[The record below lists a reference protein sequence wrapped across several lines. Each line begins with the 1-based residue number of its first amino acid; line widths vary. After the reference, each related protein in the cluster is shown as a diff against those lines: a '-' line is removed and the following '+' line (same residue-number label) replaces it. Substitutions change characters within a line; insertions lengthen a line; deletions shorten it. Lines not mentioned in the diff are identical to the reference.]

1 MDKVSQATM
10 TTGVINQ
17 APPYCGYNLAESDPI
32 LLADLGGTGSN
43 DSAREELIKF
53 GEQCGAADALDLGRL
68 ANVNEPVLKTHD
80 PYGRRLDV
88 VEFHPS
94 YHALMRRSFEAGLHS
109 ASVESMEPG
118 GERAFYNRARK
129 YFVMSQVEGG
139 HLCPVTMTNASAMAL
154 TQAPELAKVWNE
166 RILSRKY
173 DQRFR
178 PASQKMGASLGMGM
192 TEKQGGSD
200 LRQII
205 TRAEKV
211 SDDTYVI
218 NGHKWF
224 FSAPMCDAFL
234 VLAKLE
240 EGPTCFLVPRIL
252 ESGEVNGLDF
262 QRLKNKLGNKSNA
275 SSEVEFN
282 NAVGFLVGEVGKG
295 IKTILKMV
303 TPTRVDCCI
312 GSSALM
318 RAAISRA
325 VHHTSNR
332 SAFGARLIEK
342 PLMQRVLADMSLDMA
357 ASEALALKLSHC
369 MDLEGED
376 SQAADFLRI
385 ITPAAKYW
393 ICKSAENVAAEAMEC
408 LGGNGYVEDH
418 DMARIYREAP
428 VNSIWE
434 GSGNI
439 MALDLLRAMHRT
451 PDSFMNVLGMLE
463 ADLGPAGKVSVEVL
477 QAAART
483 CLEDEGGARLL
494 TEQLAITAAA
504 AALKEVAPP
513 AIANAFIETRMAG
526 QWRSSYGMLDARY
539 DAKGILEWLYPIK

>member
-1 MDKVSQATM
+1 MEKTAQSTLA
-10 TTGVINQ
+10 TGVINQ

-32 LLADLGGTGSN
+32 LLADIGAAGSN
-43 DSAREELIKF
+43 DSSRDELIKF

-94 YHALMRRSFEAGLHS
+94 YHALMRRSFDAGLHS
-109 ASVESMEPG
+109 ASVEAADPAN
-118 GERAFYNRARK
+118 ERAHYERARR
-129 YFVMSQVEGG
+129 YFIMSQVEGG
-139 HLCPVTMTNASAMAL
+139 HLCPVTMTNAAGMAL
-154 TQAPELAKVWNE
+154 RQAPELGQLWME
-166 RILSRKY
+166 RIASRKY

-178 PASQKMGASLGMGM
+178 QASQKLGVSLGMGM

-211 SDDTYVI
+211 SDETYVI

-234 VLAKLE
+234 VLAKLD
-240 EGPTCFLVPRIL
+240 EGPSCFLVPRIL

-282 NAVGFLVGEVGKG
+282 NAVGFLVGEPGKG
-295 IKTILKMV
+295 IKTILQMV
-303 TPTRVDCCI
+303 TPTRVDCCL
-312 GSSALM
+312 GSAALM
-318 RAAISRA
+318 RASLSRA
-325 VHHTSNR
+325 VHHASHR

-357 ASEALALKLSHC
+357 ASEALALKLAHC
-369 MDLEGED
+369 MDKEGSD
-376 SQAADFLRI
+376 PAAADFLRI

-393 ICKSAENVAAEAMEC
+393 ICKSAEAVTAEAMEC

-418 DMARIYREAP
+418 DMARLYREAP

-451 PDSFMNVLGMLE
+451 PDSFMNVLSMLE

-504 AALKEVAPP
+504 AALKEVAPA

-526 QWRSSYGMLDARY
+526 QWRSSYGMMDARY
-539 DAKGILEWLYPIK
+539 NAPGILEWLYPIT